1 MGIHRTGTDGYVFRT
16 QAHMISLTSLL
27 GYSMAKNL
35 RAKIPAE
42 DTLFIH
48 DVNAAATQ
56 KFLEESPKGVRIAK
70 NVREVAENAVST
82 CPPLIPPAYDETL
95 SFSKFYDLSW
105 GHLWLF
111 P

>member
-1 MGIHRTGTDGYVFRT
+1 
-16 QAHMISLTSLL
+16 MISLTSLL

-70 NVREVAENAVST
+70 NVREVAENAVSAS
-82 CPPLIPPAYDETL
+82 PPLIPPAYDETL

>member
-1 MGIHRTGTDGYVFRT
+1 MTS
-16 QAHMISLTSLL
+16 QLTNIPL

-35 RAKIPAE
+35 RAKVPAE

-48 DVNAAATQ
+48 DVNTAACQ
-56 KFLEESPKGVRIAK
+56 KFLEEHSTGVQVAD
-70 NVREVAENAVST
+70 NVREVAEKAVSSSLL
-82 CPPLIPPAYDETL
+82 PRIPCMMIHFL
-95 SFSKFYDLSW
+95 FQIFYDLSW